1 MTKGAR
7 KSYSPESKAQAIL
20 ELLKEQTSLSER
32 ASVYEVHPTLLTR
45 WRKEALAN
53 LPKIFEDPRRKGQD
67 EKDSLIKDFYS
78 QVGRLT
84 MELEW
89 LGKNG
94 VAPLPRRERVTL
106 LDRGEDSLLSLA
118 AQADLPGLNRSGLY
132 DKPRSPVFVN
142 IVVAQE
148 SCMHQVDIP
157 SSGDSF
163 SIVQPGSF
171 SAFSSLPDL
180 SGLRK
185 TGPIGSHRRVLPLQ
199 RSGWADR
206 AFS

>member
-53 LPKIFEDPRRKGQD
+53 LPKIFEDPRRKVQD
-67 EKDSLIKDFYS
+67 EKDSLIKDLYS

-132 DKPRSPVFVN
+132 DKPRSP
-142 IVVAQE
+142 
-148 SCMHQVDIP
+148 
-157 SSGDSF
+157 SGE
-163 SIVQPGSF
+163 
-171 SAFSSLPDL
+171 DL
-180 SGLRK
+180 RLKCRIDELFTEHPFYGARRIAAVLNGEGLHVRRK
-185 TGPIGSHRRVLPLQ
+185 RV
-199 RSGWADR
+199 
-206 AFS
+206 